1 MIHRVRIAL
10 AACLLVLAACQGGE
24 SSAHGTGQGKVVS
37 IDPAK
42 AEITIEHGDIEGV
55 MMAMTM
61 PFTASDPRLLE
72 GLAPGAAIE
81 FDVEQRG
88 DRYFVTGIRAR

>member
-1 MIHRVRIAL
+1 MKIRIRTAI
-10 AACLLVLAACQGGE
+10 AAIVLVLAACHGR
-24 SSAHGTGQGKVVS
+24 SSAHGTGEGKVVS

-55 MMAMTM
+55 MMGMTM

-88 DRYFVTGIRAR
+88 DRYFVTAIRSR

>member
-1 MIHRVRIAL
+1 MKVRIRFAL
-10 AACLLVLAACQGGE
+10 AALALVVAACQG
-24 SSAHGTGQGKVVS
+24 SSPVRGTGEGKVVS
-37 IDPAK
+37 IDAAH

-55 MMAMTM
+55 MKAMTM
-61 PFTASDPRLLE
+61 PFTVSDPRLLE

-88 DRYFVTGIRAR
+88 ERHFVTAIRRR

>member
-1 MIHRVRIAL
+1 MKIHIRSAL
-10 AACLLVLAACQGGE
+10 AALLFVLAACHG
-24 SSAHGTGQGKVVS
+24 SSSLRGTGEGTVVS
-37 IDPAK
+37 IDAAK

-72 GLAPGAAIE
+72 GLAAGTAIE

-88 DRYFVTGIRAR
+88 ERYFVTRIEPR

>member
-1 MIHRVRIAL
+1 MRNRIRFAF
-10 AACLLVLAACQGGE
+10 AACLLVLAACQGG
-24 SSAHGTGQGKVVS
+24 SPAHGTGQGKVVS
-37 IDPAK
+37 IDAAK

-88 DRYFVTGIRAR
+88 DRYFVTAIRSR

>member
-1 MIHRVRIAL
+1 MKFRLRFAL
-10 AACLLVLAACQGGE
+10 AALLLVLAACQGR
-24 SSAHGTGQGKVVS
+24 SSVRGTGECKVVS

-55 MMAMTM
+55 MMGMTM

-72 GLAPGAAIE
+72 GLAPGATIE

-88 DRYFVTGIRAR
+88 DHYFVTAIRAR

>member
-1 MIHRVRIAL
+1 MKNRIRFAI
-10 AACLLVLAACQGGE
+10 AAWLLVLAACQG
-24 SSAHGTGQGKVVS
+24 SSPVRGTGEGKIVS
-37 IDPAK
+37 IDAAK

-55 MMAMTM
+55 MMGMTM

-88 DRYFVTGIRAR
+88 DHYFVTGIRRR